1 MSIMAFKGR
10 LPRFGERVFVGH
22 TAVIIGDVR
31 LGDRVNV
38 WPGAVLRGDVEPID
52 LGRETSFQ
60 DNSVAHCDPGF
71 PLIVGECCV
80 IGHGVILHGA
90 RIGNHCQIGMGSTVL
105 NGAAIGDHSI
115 VGAGSLV
122 TGGKV
127 FPPRSL
133 IMGSP
138 ARVVRS
144 VTAEELEEL
153 ENLPERYV
161 KRALEYLNLG
171 LGAVLP

>member
-1 MSIMAFKGR
+1 MPFKGR
-10 LPRFGERVFVGH
+10 TPRFGEQVFVDRA
-22 TAVIIGDVR
+22 AVIIGDVR

-38 WPGAVLRGDVEPID
+38 WPGAVLRGDVERIS

-60 DNSVAHCDPGF
+60 DNSVAHCDPGY

-80 IGHGVILHGA
+80 IGHGVVLHGA
-90 RIGNHCQIGMGSTVL
+90 RLGDHCQIGMGSTVL
-105 NGAAIGDHSI
+105 NGAVIGDHSI

-133 IMGSP
+133 ILGSP
-138 ARVVRS
+138 AMVVRS
-144 VTAEELEEL
+144 VAAEELEEL
-153 ENLPERYV
+153 DDLPQRYV
-161 KRALEYLNLG
+161 RRALEYLNLG
-171 LGAVLP
+171 LGAALT